1 MEAQGIKQSAWMK
14 LEKTADE
21 NRFGMIVFILLIIGC
36 LGGVAMNLGAV
47 VHTWSLIAV
56 VVPTMLTL
64 SLLLAVAPM
73 KWILNTFILTILV
86 DLLVILLV

>member
-1 MEAQGIKQSAWMK
+1 MK
-14 LEKTADE
+14 IEKMAEE

-36 LGGVAMNLGAV
+36 LGGVSMNFGAV
-47 VHTWSLIAV
+47 AHTWSLVAV
-56 VVPTMLTL
+56 VIPTMLTL

-73 KWILNTFILTILV
+73 KWILNAFIVTILV